1 MAYALVTGGSSGM
14 GLEYSRQLAA
24 RGYDV
29 VIVSNQQ
36 EQLDEASKAVEGE
49 FGVKALPLFMN
60 LAEPDAARTLMA
72 RLDEMAVDPEV
83 VVHNAGMFFFREMSE
98 DLLPKAEAM
107 MQLHVNFVTVS
118 VTLFGLRMK
127 ERGSGRILIVSS
139 MVARVPAPGIAV
151 YSASKAY
158 LRSFGESMYYELR
171 PFGVSVTTVC
181 PAAVDTPLY
190 GLSDNMRKWGR
201 RLGLIHSPA
210 WLVRRAL
217 RGLFRG
223 RCRVSPSILNPLVP
237 ALVNMLPPPLE
248 GYIWKKIKPRLG
260 RGGKPI

>member
-36 EQLDEASKAVEGE
+36 EQLDEAASALEGE
-49 FGVKALPLFMN
+49 YPIKALPLFMN
-60 LAEPDAARTLMA
+60 LSEPDAARMLIS
-72 RLDEMAVDPEV
+72 RLDEMGVDPEV

-107 MQLHVNFVTVS
+107 MQLHVNFVTTS

-127 ERGSGRILIVSS
+127 ARGHGRILIVSS

-151 YSASKAY
+151 YSATKAY

-171 PFGVSVTTVC
+171 PFGVAVTTVC

-190 GLSDNMRKWGR
+190 GLSDGMRKWGR
-201 RLGLIHSPA
+201 RLGLIKSPA

-237 ALVNMLPPPLE
+237 AIVNLLPPPLE

>member
-1 MAYALVTGGSSGM
+1 M

-24 RGYDV
+24 RGYDIV
-29 VIVSNQQ
+29 MVSNQQ
-36 EQLDEASKAVEGE
+36 EQLDEASKALEAE
-49 FGVKALPLFMN
+49 HAVKAVPLFMN
-60 LAEPDAARTLMA
+60 LAVPDAARLLMD
-72 RLDEMAVDPEV
+72 RLDEMGVDPEI
-83 VVHNAGMFFFREMSE
+83 VVHNAGMFFFRELTP

-107 MQLHVNFVTVS
+107 LQLHVNFVTAS
-118 VTLFGLRMK
+118 VGLFAARMK
-127 ERGSGRILIVSS
+127 ERRSGRILIVSS

-151 YSASKAY
+151 YSATKAY
-158 LRSFGESMYYELR
+158 LRSFAESMYYELR
-171 PFGVSVTTVC
+171 PYGVAVTTVC

-190 GLSDNMRKWGR
+190 GLSDNIRKWGR
-201 RLGLIHSPA
+201 RLGIINSPA

-223 RCRVSPSILNPLVP
+223 RCRVSPSFLNPVVP
-237 ALVNMLPPPLE
+237 ALVNLLPPPLE